1 MIRDNGPGILFLPVK
16 MMKDA
21 KSGLALG
28 ECAPLNKAAV
38 LHSNPNPN
46 PHPDPD
52 PQPNPNPDP

>member
-1 MIRDNGPGILFLPVK
+1 MK